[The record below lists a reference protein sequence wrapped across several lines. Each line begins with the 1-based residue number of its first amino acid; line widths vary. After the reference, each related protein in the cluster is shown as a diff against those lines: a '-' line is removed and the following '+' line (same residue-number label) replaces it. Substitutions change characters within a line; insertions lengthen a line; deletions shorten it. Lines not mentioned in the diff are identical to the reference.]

1 MPSSGRP
8 ASVPSSGKPVLE
20 SFDGRILQAQ
30 AHLFEPEKQLA
41 VGAGRDY
48 EAEMRQLEAR
58 ADALTAEAERID
70 LTQALRE
77 CTNNVARA
85 TEVARGCSASNGERA
100 LAKIRDQQERFRAL
114 AAAQGVDLEQDRATL
129 GLEPSDRG
137 ARATAEPTAL
147 NKYAHVSSGAAA
159 RRLGSQSDPVLHQ
172 QHPGAPAS
180 PPTTPVPGLPPAAL
194 RALARNGSVAPCQQ
208 RLAPLPAV
216 AGAGRR
222 GRSSAAARERSVG
235 LPMPTCHQPTQAPG
249 AAASG
254 ERMAALRARATTRA
268 EA

>member
-1 MPSSGRP
+1 MSASGREASPTPTPP
-8 ASVPSSGKPVLE
+8 ASGREASSSSSRRPAGVPSSGKSAVE

-30 AHLFEPEKQLA
+30 AHLFEPEKMLA

-58 ADALTAEAERID
+58 ADALTTEAEQID

-129 GLEPSDRG
+129 GLDPSDRG
-137 ARATAEPTAL
+137 GRATAEPTAV
-147 NKYAHVSSGAAA
+147 NKYARVVSSGAPAL
-159 RRLGSQSDPVLHQ
+159 RLGFAKWPC
-172 QHPGAPAS
+172 S
-180 PPTTPVPGLPPAAL
+180 PPTTAVPGLSA
-194 RALARNGSVAPCQQ
+194 
-208 RLAPLPAV
+208 
-216 AGAGRR
+216 
-222 GRSSAAARERSVG
+222 SSAPRPCPQRPRGS
-235 LPMPTCHQPTQAPG
+235 LPSSAHCPCLL
-249 AAASG
+249 
-254 ERMAALRARATTRA
+254 EVIR
-268 EA
+268 

>member
-8 ASVPSSGKPVLE
+8 ASVPSSGKPV
-20 SFDGRILQAQ
+20 SFDGRILPAQ

-77 CTNNVARA
+77 CTNNVSRA

-137 ARATAEPTAL
+137 ARTTAKPTAS

-159 RRLGSQSDPVLHQ
+159 LRLGFQSGPVLHQ
-172 QHPGAPAS
+172 QHTLPAS
-180 PPTTPVPGLPPAAL
+180 PPTAPVLGLPPVAL
-194 RALARNGSVAPCQQ
+194 RAPARNSSVA
-208 RLAPLPAV
+208 L
-216 AGAGRR
+216 
-222 GRSSAAARERSVG
+222 
-235 LPMPTCHQPTQAPG
+235 
-249 AAASG
+249 
-254 ERMAALRARATTRA
+254 
-268 EA
+268 

>member
-137 ARATAEPTAL
+137 ACAVAEPTAL
-147 NKYAHVSSGAAA
+147 NKYAHVSSGASAA
-159 RRLGSQSDPVLHQ
+159 LRLGFQSGPVLYQEH
-172 QHPGAPAS
+172 PAS
-180 PPTTPVPGLPPAAL
+180 PPTTPMPALPPAAL
-194 RALARNGSVAPCQQ
+194 RAPARNGSMAPCQQ

-216 AGAGRR
+216 AGRR
-222 GRSSAAARERSVG
+222 ERSSAAARERSVG